1 MKKITENITIK
12 INKTNTSLRNF
23 SQRTNDVNDHNHNKK
38 IS

>member
-1 MKKITENITIK
+1 MKKNKEKITIK
-12 INKTNTSLRNF
+12 INNTNTSLCNF